1 VGRTPSSAAD
11 PLVALFNAPAS
22 RTRASGADQ
31 GVRPTV
37 KFSWATACKIAWRD
51 ARASS
56 FKFLFVILAVA
67 VGTGS
72 LTGVRGFSRAF
83 HEMLLSQAR
92 TLMAA
97 DLSLRVFELP
107 TGEQNATM
115 DDLAKHGVRHTWIT
129 ETLTMASGGEGKP
142 PMLVSIKA
150 VDPAVYPFY
159 GEIRLAP
166 PAPLSTALTSGTV
179 AVSDDILLR
188 LNMQA
193 GDTLALGGHPF
204 RIAGVVTFE
213 PDRML
218 GSLNVG
224 PRVFGDARGPWIEAK
239 EESLSRAAERFL
251 FRLNPGAPGIAEV
264 RDRLK
269 KAFPDSLI
277 ADYRET
283 HPIITQGLARATTFL
298 SLVSLITLIVGAI
311 GVASAMHAH
320 IQQRM
325 DSIAIMK
332 CIGAR
337 SQQLMRIYVIQTIA
351 LGLAGGLLG
360 VTFGL
365 AIQRAF
371 PQFLA
376 RYFQLEPSA
385 RWDFITAV
393 QGIGIAVLATLLFTL
408 PPLLGI
414 RRIRPNLILRREMA
428 ETKPDWRSRL
438 AQARMSIL
446 AGAVIVLGISGIA
459 MSFATGTRNDIW
471 KTGAYFGGAL
481 VVSLAVLAGIAWLM
495 LRGLKLASRRNLP
508 TSIRHGIANLYR
520 PGNHAQSALVALGI
534 GVMFTLTVYL
544 VERGVIAQMNKN
556 APPGMPNVFLI
567 DITPQDRDAV
577 LQLLKQQ
584 RGIEGAPE
592 LIGTVAAKLVE
603 VDGQDVLKMAL
614 KGWGRRFRYPRS
626 VTSAAAISNVVE
638 VLRGSWWNP
647 AKPPANPEVCVS
659 EEAAKMLGVNPGSV
673 TRWTISGRTLTARVA
688 CIHRVDTIHLA
699 GRVEFIFNAGALD
712 SFPVIY
718 YGALRAQPPMVS
730 ALQQAL
736 YQRYPAITVVN
747 MADVLQTFQGVV
759 DQIAMVIRF
768 ISMFAILAGAIIL
781 SSSVAGT
788 RFRRMREV
796 VILKTLGATRWRVS
810 RIFSVEF
817 LILGAVA
824 GVMGSL
830 LANGFANLLLKRM
843 LDAQVSFPI
852 LPSLAAVFATALIA
866 NAAGWMA
873 SFRILGQKPLE
884 ILREE

>member
-1 VGRTPSSAAD
+1 MTQFSLST
-11 PLVALFNAPAS
+11 AL
-22 RTRASGADQ
+22 
-31 GVRPTV
+31 
-37 KFSWATACKIAWRD
+37 KIAWRE
-51 ARASS
+51 ARSS
-56 FKFLFVILAVA
+56 TYKFLFVIFA
-67 VGTGS
+67 VGIGVGS

-97 DLSLRVFELP
+97 DLSLRVFTLP
-107 TGEQNATM
+107 TPQQDSIM
-115 DDLAKHGVRHTWIT
+115 DDLVKQGVERTWIT
-129 ETLTMASGGEGKP
+129 ETLTMASAGADKP
-142 PMLVSIKA
+142 PMLVSVKA
-150 VDPAVYPFY
+150 VDPKVYPFY
-159 GEIRLAP
+159 GEIRLSP
-166 PAPLSTALTSGTV
+166 PEPLSSALTADTI

-188 LNMQA
+188 LNLKT
-193 GDTLALGGHPF
+193 GDSLLLGGKEFH
-204 RIAGVVTFE
+204 IIGQVTFE

-224 PRVFGDARGPWIEAK
+224 PRVMMSRAGLERTGLMLPG
-239 EESLSRAAERFL
+239 SRAAERFL
-251 FRLNPGAPGIAEV
+251 FKLDAGSPDIAEV
-264 RDRLK
+264 RKRLNK
-269 KAFPDSLI
+269 GFPEALI

-283 HPIITQGLARATTFL
+283 HPIITRGLNTATTFL

-311 GVASAMHAH
+311 GVATAMHAH

-332 CIGAR
+332 CLGAR
-337 SQQLMRIYVIQTIA
+337 SNQLMRIYLIQTAA

-360 VTFGL
+360 ATLGTAV
-365 AIQRAF
+365 QRIF

-376 RYFQLEPSA
+376 RYFQLEPSVS
-385 RWDFITAV
+385 WDLITAA
-393 QGIGIAVLATLLFTL
+393 QGIGIALLATLLFTV

-414 RRIRPNLILRREMA
+414 RKIRPNLILRREMA
-428 ETKPDWRSRL
+428 EIKPGWRARL
-438 AQARMSIL
+438 LEARASIV
-446 AGAVIVLGISGIA
+446 AAAAIVLGISGIA

-481 VVSLAVLAGIAWLM
+481 VVSLTVLAGIAWLM
-495 LRGLKLASRRNLP
+495 LRGLRMASRRQLP

-520 PGNHAQSALVALGI
+520 PGNHAQSVLVALGI

-544 VERGVIAQMNKN
+544 VERGVIAQMNRN

-567 DITPQDRDAV
+567 DITPQQRAAV
-577 LQLLKQQ
+577 VDLLKEQK
-584 RGIEGAPE
+584 GVEGSIE
-592 LIGTVAAKLVE
+592 LIGTTAAKLIE
-603 VDGQDVLKMAL
+603 ADGVDIQKKVAG
-614 KGWGRRFRYPRS
+614 GWARWLRFPRS
-626 VTSAAAISNVVE
+626 VTSAAYMSGKVD
-638 VLRGSWWNP
+638 VLRGSWWSSN
-647 AKPPANPEVCVS
+647 KPPAAPEVCIG
-659 EEAAKMLGVNPGSV
+659 EQAAKILGVNPGST
-673 TRWTISGRTLTARVA
+673 TRWSIAGKELAATVA
-688 CIHRVDTIHLA
+688 CIYNIDSIHLA
-699 GRVEFIFNAGALD
+699 SRVEFIFSGGALD
-712 SFPVIY
+712 GFPVIF
-718 YGALRAQPPMVS
+718 YGGLRVQPSAVP

-736 YQRYPAITVVN
+736 YHRYPTVTVVN

-759 DQIAMVIRF
+759 DQIALVIRF

-796 VILKTLGATRWRVS
+796 VILKTLGATRGRVS

-824 GVMGSL
+824 GTMGAL

-843 LDAQVSFPI
+843 LDAQASFLI
-852 LPSLAAVFATALIA
+852 LPSLLAIVATALIA
-866 NAAGWMA
+866 NVAGWMA